1 MLTYILRASSRLC
14 LAALILASAPL
25 HCAIAQP
32 QTAPSSQSAP
42 PSQFA
47 SVADEVAATLTRA
60 KAKRVVV
67 FDFVY
72 PYSAEWDR
80 VGEQLAA
87 DFRHSL
93 DATPH
98 KFTQVDRDEIL
109 TWMKRD
115 SIDQNQ
121 FAFSSVGIYASRDAQ
136 VDGWVFVE
144 LQPDDS
150 RVKLTFNVYT
160 GKKGG
165 ASKSFA
171 AVIPRTPE
179 LNALVDHSPPS
190 SDPLASYPA
199 SMSHGI
205 TMPNCSYCPAAE
217 YSEPA
222 RKARIQGL
230 VQLEVV
236 VGTNGAA
243 DHFVV
248 KRGLPLG
255 LTDRAIA
262 AVKKW
267 RFEPARD
274 ANGDPVAVRQTIEV
288 NFQLY

>member
-14 LAALILASAPL
+14 LVALILASAPL

-87 DFRHSL
+87 DFRLSL

-165 ASKSFA
+165 SSKSFSRRDSPNA
-171 AVIPRTPE
+171 RTQR
-179 LNALVDHSPPS
+179 SRRS
-190 SDPLASYPA
+190 LASVVR
-199 SMSHGI
+199 
-205 TMPNCSYCPAAE
+205 
-217 YSEPA
+217 PA
-222 RKARIQGL
+222 RELPRVNVTRHHNAQLLVLSGSGIFRARQESAHSRL
-230 VQLEVV
+230 
-236 VGTNGAA
+236 GAA
-243 DHFVV
+243 
-248 KRGLPLG
+248 RGRGRYEWCRGSLRRETRVATRFDGPG
-255 LTDRAIA
+255 DRCR
-262 AVKKW
+262 K
-267 RFEPARD
+267 E
-274 ANGDPVAVRQTIEV
+274 VAV
-288 NFQLY
+288 